1 MATRDISYQA
11 LFNDLYKKIS
21 AKQKEYD
28 NTLDIAK
35 RAKLKSEL
43 AQMRQIALDMQYSP
57 DRVFNAVYR
66 LS

>member
-11 LFNDLYKKIS
+11 LIADFDNKIS

-28 NTLDIAK
+28 NTQDIEK
-35 RAKLKSEL
+35 RAKLETEL
-43 AQMRQIALDMQYSP
+43 AQMRQIALNMRYCP
-57 DRVFNAVYR
+57 DRVFNALYR